1 MICHSNTALYCSRVV
16 QGIELGATV
25 PLNSSRLK
33 SYHSFSSKFSD
44 DVVDKYAASRFLSA
58 VQLLSYQN
66 NLNYALQQCGLEKV
80 SSQALNKVQC
90 MEYKLR
96 AQIGQIYFYM
106 DLGVV

>member
-1 MICHSNTALYCSRVV
+1 MLDCSL
-16 QGIELGATV
+16 I
-25 PLNSSRLK
+25 
-33 SYHSFSSKFSD
+33 
-44 DVVDKYAASRFLSA
+44 VDKYAASRFLSA

-80 SSQALNKVQC
+80 GSQALNKVQC

-106 DLGVV
+106 DLGVVWQFVYSWVMAQTK